1 MTKVTDCH
9 AMSAEDILRAL
20 DSRPEG
26 LSAPEVAARLAE
38 YGPNVI
44 EEQEEVVWFR
54 TLVAQFLSP
63 LIYILL
69 IAAAIS
75 FSVGHAAD
83 GTVILAVV
91 LINAIIGFIQ
101 EFRAERAMSELAKLA
116 APKAMVRRSGIDE
129 EIPSS
134 EVVPG
139 DILVL
144 TAGSRVPADARLLSV
159 ASLEADESA
168 LTGEST
174 PVSKSTEPIAADAP
188 LSDRKN
194 MVYAGTVITRGRGE
208 AVTCATGTDTQFG
221 RIAHEVSSAHR
232 QRTPLQNELAI
243 LGRNLGLIALGL
255 AGLIFGA
262 GVIRGKEL
270 FEMFLFAVAAAV
282 SAIPE
287 GLPAVVTV
295 ALAIG
300 LSAMARRN
308 AIIRRLPAVETLGS
322 ATVIVSDK
330 TGTLTQ
336 NVMTVRAVHFPGSE
350 TSLEPDQLPNN
361 QDARLI
367 LKAAALANDAQLR
380 QKDGQEEVVG
390 DPTETALVVAAAKAG
405 LLKVDLERECPRI
418 DEIPFESQKGY
429 MATLNRC
436 PDGLCVFVKGAPEV
450 ILNMCERARV
460 HGSEIPLND
469 DLRQF
474 LKETNTSLAS
484 RALRVLAVAYKR
496 HSGSAERLNETELK
510 HDLVHLGLIG
520 MMDPPRPEAIGALEK
535 CRSAGIRVIMATGD
549 NPETARA
556 IARELGLISNG
567 SVIVSGSE
575 LARLS
580 EDTLRSV
587 VTKAVVF
594 ARVEPEH
601 KLRLVNALKQ
611 NGEIVAV
618 TGDGINDAPAL
629 KTADIGVAM
638 GKTGTAVAR
647 EAGDMI
653 LADDNFATIVAAVEE
668 GRIVFERIRK
678 VVGYLVATNAGELLT
693 FTIAVA
699 SGMPL
704 PLTAVQI
711 LWINLVTDSGP
722 SLALSVD
729 PPTSDVLAKPP
740 RDPSE
745 RVINRSLLT
754 TLAVVAPAMALAGF
768 GAFFI
773 GLGHGLPKAQTLVF
787 LTLSLSQL
795 FNAVN
800 VRAGSKSVFR
810 TSLFANHWLI
820 VAILVALALQALPI
834 HIPSLQKPFNTTPVS
849 SVDWA
854 MSIGLASIVLWT
866 AEIRKLIIR
875 RLNRE

>member
-1 MTKVTDCH
+1 MAKVTDCH
-9 AMSAEDILRAL
+9 AMSAEDALRAL
-20 DSRPEG
+20 GSRRDG
-26 LSAPEVAARLAE
+26 LSASEAASRLAE
-38 YGPNVI
+38 HGPNVI
-44 EEQEEVVWFR
+44 EEHEEVAWFR
-54 TLVAQFLSP
+54 TLLAQFMSP

-69 IAAAIS
+69 IAASIS
-75 FSVGHAAD
+75 FTVGHAAD
-83 GTVILAVV
+83 GTVILIVV
-91 LINAIIGFIQ
+91 FINASIGFIQ
-101 EFRAERAMSELAKLA
+101 EFRAERAMAELAKLA
-116 APKAMVRRSGIDE
+116 APKAVVRRSGRDE
-129 EIPSS
+129 EIPSA

-144 TAGSRVPADARLLSV
+144 TAGNRVPADARLLSV

-168 LTGEST
+168 LTGESA
-174 PVSKSTEPIAADAP
+174 PVSKSTELLAVDTP
-188 LSDRKN
+188 LPDRRN

-208 AVTCATGTDTQFG
+208 AVTCATGADTQFG
-221 RIAHEVSSAHR
+221 RIAHEVSSAQR
-232 QRTPLQNELAI
+232 RRTPLQNELAI

-262 GVIRGKEL
+262 GIIRGKEL

-295 ALAIG
+295 ALAVG

-336 NVMTVRAVHFPGSE
+336 NVMTVRAVYLPGSE
-350 TSLEPDQLPNN
+350 TSFEPDELSSA
-361 QDARLI
+361 QDAHLM

-380 QKDGQEEVVG
+380 QTNGQQEAIG
-390 DPTETALVVAAAKAG
+390 DPTEVAIVVAAAKAG
-405 LLKVDLERECPRI
+405 LFKDDLERECLRI
-418 DEIPFESQKGY
+418 DEIPFESQRGY

-436 PDGLCVFVKGAPEV
+436 PDGLYVFVKGAPEV
-450 ILNMCERARV
+450 ILNMCEHARL
-460 HGSEIPLND
+460 HGSEVPLNE
-469 DLRQF
+469 DLRQS
-474 LKETNTSLAS
+474 LREANTSLAS
-484 RALRVLAVAYKR
+484 RALRVLAVAYKQ
-496 HSGSAERLNETELK
+496 HSGSPERLDEADLK
-510 HDLVHLGLIG
+510 GNLVHLGLVG

-556 IARELGLISNG
+556 IARELGLIANG
-567 SVIVSGSE
+567 SIVVSGSE
-575 LARLS
+575 VARLS
-580 EDTLRSV
+580 EDALRDIA
-587 VTKAVVF
+587 TKAVVF

-704 PLTAVQI
+704 PLIAVQI

-745 RVINRSLLT
+745 RVINRSLLA
-754 TLAVVAPAMALAGF
+754 TLAVVAPAMAIAGF

-773 GLGHGLPKAQTLVF
+773 GLEHGLSKARTLVF
-787 LTLSLSQL
+787 LTLALSQL

-810 TSLFANHWLI
+810 TQLFANRWLI
-820 VAILVALALQALPI
+820 ITILIALALQALPI
-834 HIPSLQKPFNTTPVS
+834 HVPLLQKPFNTIPVS
-849 SVDWA
+849 LADWA
-854 MSIGLASIVLWT
+854 ISIGLASIVLWV

-875 RLNRE
+875 WLNRG